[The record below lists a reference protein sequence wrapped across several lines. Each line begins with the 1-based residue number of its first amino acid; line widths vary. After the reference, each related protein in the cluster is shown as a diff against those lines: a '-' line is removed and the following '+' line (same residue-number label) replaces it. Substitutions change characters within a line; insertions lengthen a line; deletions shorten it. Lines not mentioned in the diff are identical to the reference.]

1 MKIIKRYRPDLVGI
15 VLWIVC
21 GIIII
26 IIIAN
31 GSISVVAYGCLLFC
45 FLTEKIISVMYK
57 ELVYRYKER
66 EEKS

>member
-45 FLTEKIISVMYK
+45 FITEKIISVMYK